1 MKIMNQQLHR
11 VTQHIYRLGIAEGF
25 TVQSCQIVTQ
35 PRVFSLNS
43 RHGSLANTLI
53 TIRDKTWIYSPSIS
67 DIEIALPCHY
77 YCP

>member
-35 PRVFSLNS
+35 PRV
-43 RHGSLANTLI
+43 
-53 TIRDKTWIYSPSIS
+53 SPSTRVMEVLLI
-67 DIEIALPCHY
+67 L
-77 YCP
+77 